1 MESSAIKRGIPSG
14 QILVCKIFLQKCVHD
29 NKTPFF
35 DSNLSPTEIWSQS
48 PINPVPY
55 QKVQCVYRVKESDP
69 KQRMWYVIDNA
80 LVLPEYLVDFDYNMS
95 QKDITESKRL
105 SEISLLNEE
114 CNQLFGGVA
123 EAQRVLEST
132 SPQ

>member
-1 MESSAIKRGIPSG
+1 
-14 QILVCKIFLQKCVHD
+14 
-29 NKTPFF
+29 
-35 DSNLSPTEIWSQS
+35 
-48 PINPVPY
+48 
-55 QKVQCVYRVKESDP
+55 VKETDP

-105 SEISLLNEE
+105 SEISLLNDE
-114 CNQLFGGVA
+114 CNQLFGGVS